1 MGMKIVVTGEIGCGK
16 STAVR
21 RAMDAL
27 NWRNPAGFF
36 TRREP
41 DALHIGAWR
50 GGCVPFA
57 RSAERPRAGHPSYE
71 PDLDAFSRFALPTL
85 ATSSG
90 DEPVVMDELGVLELP
105 SSQLAAAIAALFL
118 RTNPVLAAVQQ
129 RALESW
135 QTIIGRAN
143 LDEVLLVDVNN
154 RDAMPARI
162 AALFRAA

>member
-21 RAMDAL
+21 HAMDAL

-57 RSAERPRAGHPSYE
+57 RRAGHPSYE

-85 ATSSG
+85 ATSSEV
-90 DEPVVMDELGVLELP
+90 EPVVMDELGVLELP

-118 RTNPVLAAVQQ
+118 RPNPVLAVVQQ

-135 QTIIGRAN
+135 QAIIGRAN